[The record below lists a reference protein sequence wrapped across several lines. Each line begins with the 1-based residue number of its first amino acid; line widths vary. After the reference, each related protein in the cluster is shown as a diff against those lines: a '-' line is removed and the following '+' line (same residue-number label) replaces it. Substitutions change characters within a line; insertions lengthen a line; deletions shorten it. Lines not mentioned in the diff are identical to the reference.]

1 MLKTIV
7 RRPSNQDSLR
17 SLSLHPLLQRIYSN
31 RGIRHSHDLEQ
42 GLEHLLPFHLL
53 KGITTAVECL
63 YQALQQQ
70 QHLVIV
76 GDFDADGAT
85 SVAVAVSAL
94 ARLGAAKVSYLVPD
108 RFKYGYGLTP
118 EIVTVASEWQPD
130 MLITVDNGISSLEG
144 VAHAKSLGMRVI
156 ITDHHLPGPQLPL
169 ADAIVNPNQPGDE
182 FPSKHLAGVGVIF
195 YLMLALRSH
204 CRQMGWFDNHQLA
217 DPPMGDLLDLVA
229 LGTVADVV
237 TLDKNNRILV
247 HQGIR
252 RIRSGK
258 ARPGIQAL
266 LAIGNRSEQTLVA
279 SDLGYVVGPR
289 LNAAGR
295 LEDMSL
301 GIACLLATDSDQAMV
316 MAQQLDSLNK
326 ERREI
331 ETTMQQQALTA
342 LTQWDTQQNL
352 PPGICLH
359 DPLWHQ
365 GVIGIVAGRIKDRV
379 HRPVIAF
386 ARIQAEELK
395 GSARSIQGVNI
406 RDVLDAIAK
415 RYPTLIHR
423 FGGHAMAAGLSIH
436 PNQLTAFSQAF
447 AEEVGRQIN
456 PSLLQGQMESDGEL
470 LEADFSLEV
479 ADLLRE
485 AGPWGQGFPEP
496 MFDNYFQPLEQRIVG
511 MRHLKMQLRPLNS
524 QQVFDAIAF
533 NVDTKL
539 WPNHR
544 IEKVHAIYKL
554 DVNEFRGQRKL
565 QLIIEYLQGI

>member
-31 RGIRHSHDLEQ
+31 RGIHHSHDLEQ

-118 EIVTVASEWQPD
+118 EIVTVASEWLPD

-204 CRQMGWFDNHQLA
+204 CRQMGWFDKHQLA